1 MSVNSARILV
11 VLLVGVVAA
20 SHVEAAPKA
29 RLVDAHW
36 ALSNEDSIQR
46 VDHAG
51 WDTLLKS
58 YISVG
63 ADGVHRFDY
72 GGISAADSAS
82 LEAYLERLSGTA
94 SSQLSRGEQLAY
106 WINLYN
112 ALTVR
117 TVIAHYPVKSI
128 LKVRP
133 TSFLSPGP
141 WKRDLI
147 TVDGRA
153 LSLDDIEHGI
163 LRPIWRDPRIHY
175 AVNCASIGCPNLAKE
190 AFAADTAQR
199 MLAEAARSYVNH
211 PRGVSVEDGRL
222 AVSRIY
228 SWYAK
233 DFGDSDEKVIA
244 HIREHADPDLAAALT
259 GVRRIGKYRYD
270 WSLNDVDRSDAN
282 E

>member
-1 MSVNSARILV
+1 MSVRSAKFFI
-11 VLLVGVVAA
+11 VLLVGAVA
-20 SHVEAAPKA
+20 SGHVEAAPKA

-36 ALSNEDSIQR
+36 ALSDENSTLQ
-46 VDHAG
+46 VDHTS
-51 WDTLLKS
+51 WDTILES

-63 ADGVHRFDY
+63 TDGVNRFDY
-72 GGISAADSAS
+72 GGVSAADAAA
-82 LEAYLERLSGTA
+82 LDAYLERLSGTA
-94 SSQLSRGEQLAY
+94 PSRLSRSEQLAY

-147 TVDGRA
+147 TIDGRA

-163 LRPIWRDPRIHY
+163 LRPIWQDPRIHY
-175 AVNCASIGCPNLAKE
+175 AVNCASIGCPDLAKE
-190 AFAADTAQR
+190 AFVADTAQR
-199 MLAEAARSYVNH
+199 MLAEAARGYVNH

-233 DFGDSDEKVIA
+233 DFGDSDQQVIA
-244 HIREHADPDLAAALT
+244 HLREHADPDLAAALA
-259 GVRRIGKYRYD
+259 GVKRIGKYRYD
-270 WSLNDVDRSDAN
+270 WSLNDVDRSDGD